1 MVRRQLLGV
10 FFLFCITLPGNA
22 QTNGI
27 STATVTLNASPG
39 SAAYGTPNT
48 FSAVVD
54 PTQVTS
60 APTGSVTFMDG
71 TATLGTGNLKPFLG
85 GPIVTTG
92 TQPNGGA
99 LFADVNNDGKPDLI
113 GILSTVL
120 TSPTPST
127 TIEVE
132 LGVGDGTFKPP
143 IQSTTPP
150 HYLTLGSV
158 ADVDGDGK
166 PDLVIVDNSSNSLDY
181 LPGNGDGT
189 FGSPVVVYSDTNPLT
204 LASVQVADMNGDKVP
219 DIIATD
225 GSRPAG
231 TFGITNVLV
240 FINQGKGM
248 FASPEIDSG
257 WDSAANGQPE
267 SLSVADLN
275 NDGYPDLIISADTS
289 SDLAGGESYQVYVLL
304 NQGNGTFGEV
314 QQVATNGWI
323 PTVVVNDFNGDKIPD
338 LGILEASTTSFGFYD
353 LSILQGKG
361 DGTFG
366 APAITQLIPG
376 PLSAFPEIQ
385 GLFAGDV
392 NGDGKVD
399 LVTGAYI
406 FAGNGDGT
414 FATPYAFYDARF
426 TSSMNVQLI
435 GVDDINGDGIDDIGV
450 ITGIQGVDFYGFNN
464 LNIFLGM
471 RGAQAT
477 LTTAALTGGSHSIT
491 AAYSGDN
498 QFAPAT
504 SNPVAVDISQQTTMT
519 ALPSV
524 SPNPAVAGQS
534 VVFQVQVAS
543 SQSAPALPTG
553 SVAFQNGSTVLGT
566 AMLDGNG
573 NASFTSSFPSQGNE
587 TVTASYTGDIN
598 YAGSSTSVVEAI
610 LPAYLLSASGSSTVT
625 VASGKSGTLTLSLTP
640 QNSFSGTV
648 TLTCGNL
655 PADASCSFSP
665 SSGVA
670 ISGTT
675 AQSTT
680 LTISTSATT
689 AAVRDPFAILNIFPA
704 GALLMI
710 GFMPRKNRKARHSL
724 LLFMTLCFAVTMV
737 TACGGGNHSTSN
749 PGTPGTPTGTYTITV
764 NTTSGTIQQSMP
776 ITLVVN

>member
-1 MVRRQLLGV
+1 MVRGQLLGL

-22 QTNGI
+22 QTNGT

-39 SAAYGTPNT
+39 STAYGTANT
-48 FSAVVD
+48 FSAVVN
-54 PTQVTS
+54 PTQATS
-60 APTGSVTFMDG
+60 APTGSVTFLDG
-71 TATLGTGNLKPFLG
+71 TATLGTGKLMPFLA
-85 GPIVTTG
+85 GPPVVTKAN
-92 TQPNGGA
+92 QPNGGA
-99 LFADVNNDGKPDLI
+99 LFADVNNDGKPDVVGLNV
-113 GILSTVL
+113 STVL
-120 TSPTPST
+120 TSPTTST

-132 LGVGDGTFKPP
+132 LGVGDGTFKPATL
-143 IQSTTPP
+143 TTAPDD
-150 HYLTLGSV
+150 LTLGSV
-158 ADVDGDGK
+158 ADVNGDGK
-166 PDLVIVDNSSNSLDY
+166 PDLVVVDNTSNSIEY
-181 LPGNGDGT
+181 FPGNGDGT
-189 FGSPVVVYSDTNPLT
+189 FGSPVIVYSDSNT
-204 LASVQVADMNGDKVP
+204 LRSIQVADVNGDKVP
-219 DIIATD
+219 DIISID
-225 GSRPAG
+225 GPTPG
-231 TFGITNVLV
+231 TSGLTAVLV
-240 FINQGKGM
+240 FINQGKGV
-248 FASPEIDSG
+248 FASPQTFQG
-257 WDSAANGQPE
+257 GNGLPL
-267 SLSVADLN
+267 SLSAADLN
-275 NDGYPDLIISADTS
+275 NDGYPDLIISTDDSPYSAEVHNY
-289 SDLAGGESYQVYVLL
+289 AVNVLL
-304 NQGNGTFGEV
+304 NQANGTFGGFQGV
-314 QQVATNGWI
+314 FANAWY
-323 PTVVVNDFNGDKIPD
+323 PTIVVRDFNGDKIPD
-338 LGILEASTTSFGFYD
+338 LGILTNSQTSED
-353 LSILQGKG
+353 CNLSILLGKG

-366 APAITQLIPG
+366 APVITQLIPG
-376 PLSAFPEIQ
+376 PLSTFPEVQ

-414 FATPYAFYDARF
+414 FEAPYAFYDVTF
-426 TSSMNVQLI
+426 VSSMNVQLI
-435 GVDDINGDGIDDIGV
+435 GVEDINGDGTDDVGV
-450 ITGIQGVDFYGFNN
+450 ITGIQGVDFYAFNT
-464 LNIFLGM
+464 LNVFLGS
-471 RGAQAT
+471 REAQAT
-477 LTTAALTGGSHSIT
+477 LTTAALTGGPHSIT

-543 SQSAPALPTG
+543 SQSAPTLPTG

-566 AMLDGNG
+566 AMLEGNG
-573 NASFTSSFPSQGNE
+573 NASFTASFPSQGNE

-610 LPAYLLSASGSSTVT
+610 LPAYLLSASGSSTVA

-665 SSGVA
+665 SSSVA

-689 AAVRDPFAILNIFPA
+689 AAVRDPFAVLNIFPA

-710 GFMPRKNRKARHSL
+710 GFMPRKNRKACQSL
-724 LLFMTLCFAVTMV
+724 LLFMTLCFAVSMV

-749 PGTPGTPTGTYTITV
+749 PGTPGTPGTPTGTYTITV
-764 NTTSGTIQQSMP
+764 NTTSGTIQQNMP